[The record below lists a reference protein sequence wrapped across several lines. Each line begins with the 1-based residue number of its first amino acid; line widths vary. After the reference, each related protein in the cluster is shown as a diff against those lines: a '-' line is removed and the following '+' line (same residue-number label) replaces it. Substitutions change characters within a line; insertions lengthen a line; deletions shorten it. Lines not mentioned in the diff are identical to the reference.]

1 MIISFEGGEGVGKT
15 TQVRHLCA
23 YLDQHGLPRLSFRE
37 PGGSELFEKIR
48 NIFLHQ
54 QLDPMSELLLIL
66 AGRRENICEIIE
78 PALEQNK
85 IIVIDRFIDS
95 TLVYQG
101 IVGGLG
107 LEMVDKIMI
116 ATRTYLEPD
125 LTFVLDM
132 DASDALSRITPR
144 DRFEQ
149 RDLQYHLRIRDAF
162 VRIATR
168 GRHHLL
174 DAKRGK
180 EDISQEVGR
189 IVNELLMNYPSI

>member
-23 YLDQHGLPRLSFRE
+23 HIEQLGLPWLSFRE

-78 PALEQNK
+78 PAMEENK

-107 LEMVDKIMI
+107 LEMVDEIMI

-162 VRIATR
+162 MRIATR
-168 GRHHLL
+168 DRHHLL
-174 DAKRGK
+174 DAARG
-180 EDISQEVGR
+180 EGVIGQDVGC
-189 IVNELLMNYPSI
+189 IVNELLMKDRE

>member
-1 MIISFEGGEGVGKT
+1 MEE
-15 TQVRHLCA
+15 
-23 YLDQHGLPRLSFRE
+23 
-37 PGGSELFEKIR
+37 
-48 NIFLHQ
+48 
-54 QLDPMSELLLIL
+54 
-66 AGRRENICEIIE
+66 
-78 PALEQNK
+78 NK

-107 LEMVDKIMI
+107 LEMVDEIMI

-162 VRIATR
+162 MRIATR
-168 GRHHLL
+168 DRHHLL
-174 DAKRGK
+174 DAARG
-180 EDISQEVGR
+180 EGVIGQDVGC
-189 IVNELLMNYPSI
+189 IVNELLMKDRE